1 VGSFTSGEAD
11 QYEGKSPR
19 KIAGCWTSFLERFRY
34 LSLPAALIGEGNEAE
49 PRTPTASPESS
60 GFNINLMSVRPSMV
74 NWFPKHH
81 EPLVGHAKEVRT
93 MKAEQE
99 LAVTAIAAT
108 EIEAV
113 ELELREEA
121 Y

>member
-1 VGSFTSGEAD
+1 
-11 QYEGKSPR
+11 
-19 KIAGCWTSFLERFRY
+19 
-34 LSLPAALIGEGNEAE
+34 
-49 PRTPTASPESS
+49 
-60 GFNINLMSVRPSMV
+60 
-74 NWFPKHH
+74 
-81 EPLVGHAKEVRT
+81 

>member
-1 VGSFTSGEAD
+1 
-11 QYEGKSPR
+11 
-19 KIAGCWTSFLERFRY
+19 
-34 LSLPAALIGEGNEAE
+34 
-49 PRTPTASPESS
+49 
-60 GFNINLMSVRPSMV
+60 MV